1 MEQNKDDEI
10 RSRAYRIWED
20 EGRPEGR
27 HDDHWERA
35 RQEGSDPSHTG
46 MLGDG
51 TEEQNL
57 DQPGNPDARIT
68 QDEVEEAFS
77 QTAADKTK

>member
-1 MEQNKDDEI
+1 MDQNKDDEI
-10 RSRAYRIWED
+10 RTRAYRVWED

-27 HDDHWERA
+27 HDDHWQQA
-35 RQEGSDPSHTG
+35 QQEGADTSHPG

-57 DQPGNPDARIT
+57 DQPGNPGARIT
-68 QDEVEEAFS
+68 QGEVEEAFG
-77 QTAADKTK
+77 QKAGGTK